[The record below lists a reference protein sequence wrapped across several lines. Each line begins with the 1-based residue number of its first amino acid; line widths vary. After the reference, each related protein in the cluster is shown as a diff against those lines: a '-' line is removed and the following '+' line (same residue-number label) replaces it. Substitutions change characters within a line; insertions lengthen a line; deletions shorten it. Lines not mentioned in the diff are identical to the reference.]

1 MYVSINMNARSI
13 ILLGIIGGLGY
24 VLYTKETKIK
34 SLTRDIEEMKTMKG
48 D

>member
-1 MYVSINMNARSI
+1 MYVSVSLNIKDA
-13 ILLGIIGGLGY
+13 ILIGIIGGLGY

-34 SLTRDIEEMKTMKG
+34 SLTRDIEEMKNMKG